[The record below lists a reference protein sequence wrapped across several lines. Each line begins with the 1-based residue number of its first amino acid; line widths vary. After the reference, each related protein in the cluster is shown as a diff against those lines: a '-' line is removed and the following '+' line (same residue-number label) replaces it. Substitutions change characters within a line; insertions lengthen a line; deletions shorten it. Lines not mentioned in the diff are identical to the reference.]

1 MSIRHIFCKAFIK
14 KHFIME
20 EKKNDQIERDIKV
33 EGAESKVAKES
44 HDSEKQETAST
55 DSKEQENN
63 THEDHQSKHD
73 NNNNKENEQ
82 TKKEEKDPLAEAQ
95 KEIEELKDRYLRT
108 AAEFDN
114 YKKRTLREKADL
126 ILNGGVKTVTAILP
140 VLDDFERAIADKSED
155 PKVIKEG
162 VQMIFNKFVKT
173 LESLG
178 VKKID
183 TKDQDFNTDYHEAVA
198 MVPGMGDDK
207 KGKVIDCVQT
217 GYTMNDKV
225 IRHAKVAVGQ

>member
-1 MSIRHIFCKAFIK
+1 
-14 KHFIME
+14 ME
-20 EKKNDQIERDIKV
+20 EKKNDQNERDIKV
-33 EGAESKVAKES
+33 EGAESKVAQES
-44 HDSEKQETAST
+44 HDSEKQETASA
-55 DSKEQENN
+55 DSNKQENS
-63 THEDHQSKHD
+63 THEDHKSKHE
-73 NNNNKENEQ
+73 NNDKESEQ
-82 TKKEEKDPLAEAQ
+82 AKEEERDPLAEARV
-95 KEIEELKDRYLRT
+95 EIEELKDRYLRT

-140 VLDDFERAIADKSED
+140 ILDDFERAIADKSED

-162 VQMIFNKFVKT
+162 MQMIFNKFVKT

-178 VKKID
+178 VKEID